1 MKLILFACSL
11 LALNFSALAQQP
23 TDLQRL
29 RDSYEKAVRPITES
43 YLKEL
48 VRLHVCYVQGGR
60 RAEALEIETEIK
72 LVKDKLAATEEPAPG
87 APSRSTTDPTVPGH
101 GAVLLDARA
110 TIPANSADGY
120 HLGAVRQGDVVTLQ
134 YVEGLWKALGHLATE
149 NPDAPT
155 LEHGDESRLVIAHA
169 PVNGKPGNVI
179 IMVPPGTITKPFTF
193 TIPTTREDI
202 ILRIHKNSDNPKN
215 PGSVVYQ
222 VKITR

>member
-1 MKLILFACSL
+1 MKQILFVCSL
-11 LALNFSALAQQP
+11 IALSLSVLAQQA

-29 RDSYEKAVRPITES
+29 RDSYDKAIRPITED

-48 VRLHVCYVQGGR
+48 VRLHVGYVQGGR
-60 RAEALEIETEIK
+60 RAEAQEIETEIN
-72 LVKDKLAATEEPAPG
+72 LVKDKLAAMG
-87 APSRSTTDPTVPGH
+87 APLPNAASHSNTDPTVPGH
-101 GAVLLDARA
+101 GSVLLDARA

-149 NPDAPT
+149 NPDAPK

-179 IMVPPGTITKPFTF
+179 AMVPPGTITKPFTF

-202 ILRIHKNSDNPKN
+202 ILRIYKNSDNPKN